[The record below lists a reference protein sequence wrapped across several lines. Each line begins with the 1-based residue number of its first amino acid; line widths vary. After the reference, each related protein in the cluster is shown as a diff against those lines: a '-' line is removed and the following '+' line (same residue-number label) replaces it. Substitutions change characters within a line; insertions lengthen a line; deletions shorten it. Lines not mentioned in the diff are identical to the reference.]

1 MSVSGFSVQ
10 HDPEVQAY
18 NKLRATYLAAEK
30 ERRRDEKSR
39 KQEEKK
45 LLESFKKDRRMKSRT
60 GNRNVVSRILHPVGK
75 DRDERLLPEV
85 MGAKSVDSESDL
97 DEVSLK
103 EALR

>member
-60 GNRNVVSRILHPVGK
+60 GTFCFAPEIV
-75 DRDERLLPEV
+75 RLT
-85 MGAKSVDSESDL
+85 
-97 DEVSLK
+97 
-103 EALR
+103 RR